1 MSSIINL
8 VISFFVGLVLYIQ
21 PVNKE
26 TVDIEEPLNSTE
38 IFQKLENYQKI
49 LDSWRF
55 KASHVEAFFFISSE
69 NSSATK
75 YRI

>member
-1 MSSIINL
+1 TVTEYKYRTSMSSLINL

-21 PVNKE
+21 PINKE

-49 LDSWRF
+49 LDS
-55 KASHVEAFFFISSE
+55 
-69 NSSATK
+69 
-75 YRI
+75 

>member
-1 MSSIINL
+1 MSSLINL

-26 TVDIEEPLNSTE
+26 TVDIEEPVNSTE

-49 LDSWRF
+49 LDS
-55 KASHVEAFFFISSE
+55 
-69 NSSATK
+69 
-75 YRI
+75 